1 MEYKRF
7 GNSLVARLD
16 MGDEILSSLYSICS
30 KESIRLAK
38 VSGIGAV
45 SKATIGVFNTDTHE
59 YYSKTYL
66 GRYEIASLIGNI
78 TAKDGKPYFHIHVSI
93 GNTETEE
100 CHSGHLN
107 EGVISVTGE
116 IIIDIIDG
124 RIGRE
129 FSTSAGLNILKF

>member
-7 GNSLVARLD
+7 GNTFVARLD
-16 MGDEILSSLYSICS
+16 MGDEILSALSVLST

-45 SKATIGVFNTDTHE
+45 SEATIGVLNTDTHE
-59 YYSKTYL
+59 YFSRTYT
-66 GRYEIASLIGNI
+66 GRYEIASLMGNI
-78 TAKDGKPYFHIHVSI
+78 TAKDGKPYFHIHINI

-107 EGVISVTGE
+107 EAVISATGE
-116 IIIDIIDG
+116 LIIELIEGD
-124 RIGRE
+124 IGRE
-129 FSTSAGLNILKF
+129 FSPLVGLNILKF